1 MLIAHKKHY
10 DVKNSCQDAWNGYTI
25 NGKHAL
31 FDIYDPMDYI
41 AVIAIKRQQ
50 NEYDT
55 ILSYEWITLY
65 LAHPEYSKHYIT
77 KNVIFTDESRIQK
90 YFYIWNHSLIWIQL

>member
-1 MLIAHKKHY
+1 MHY
-10 DVKNSCQDAWNGYTI
+10 
-25 NGKHAL
+25 

-50 NEYDT
+50 NEHNT

-77 KNVIFTDESRIQK
+77 KNIIFTDVFSSFKSRIQT